1 MNVWQPDQHKDKH
14 DEFVF
19 VEISMQRSRPS
30 APAGCLA
37 PLPRPPL
44 SISQSARRNPLQCK
58 PLLNTGGS
66 LLFSPPYLFIL
77 ALPLPS
83 SHGSNKKRLNSRGG
97 QKKMNKDKHSGPNGG
112 FSGGE
117 CGWQRWNVGLSGLKG
132 GRFPAEDST
141 SSGHKGS
148 GWGLLGR
155 AANTCSLFRGHKREV
170 KLQPPPPVGRGCPG
184 FAGTQGG
191 SEGGLLAQG
200 CE

>member
-1 MNVWQPDQHKDKH
+1 
-14 DEFVF
+14 
-19 VEISMQRSRPS
+19 MQRSRPS

-148 GWGLLGR
+148 GWASSAEPPTPAPFSEATKGRLSFSHRLPWGSAAPDLQGHRGAAKGVSWPKGVSRGL
-155 AANTCSLFRGHKREV
+155 
-170 KLQPPPPVGRGCPG
+170 
-184 FAGTQGG
+184 
-191 SEGGLLAQG
+191 
-200 CE
+200 